1 MFDLGLKLEARC
13 HINENGEGD
22 RFVGIKADS
31 DNAMVYFPMGYQL
44 PESEEEIRQDIL
56 QLIAVLS
63 EFSEMKDRVL
73 HMSAFEAPQTVNFP
87 IDSYMSI
94 IRYYLDHGYYMETE
108 RITKRGD
115 RGHIDFKASLRHVS
129 FFQEDGS
136 PFFDAYEVRGT
147 RPNEKNLITQ
157 INKYC
162 VYVSFKQLGWLFTKE
177 CPPDPRIE
185 VNHEKFLMVLRSK
198 LASEH
203 VETTKLLF
211 KAMIALID
219 HLDKQTK
226 ENRFYFG
233 TDRFEYVWERL
244 IDSVFG
250 IKGKEEYFPRTHW
263 MLSHDEQKD
272 NHALEPDSIM
282 LHDGKI
288 YVLDAKYYR
297 YGITGMPKHLPES
310 TSINKQI
317 TYGEYIH
324 EHDKFRQQYGDDVP
338 VFNAFLMP
346 YNRMKNKFGVNG
358 VFESIGEATS
368 DWKHDEHPYQRVQ
381 GIVIDTRF
389 LLYNYYG
396 SHTSKVLQLAAMID
410 ESLRANGGTLP
421 ADPPQAVN
429 E

>member
-31 DNAMVYFPMGYQL
+31 DNAMVYFPMGYHL

-94 IRYYLDHGYYMETE
+94 IRYYLDYGYYMERE
-108 RITKRGD
+108 PIIKRGD

-129 FFQEDGS
+129 FYQEDGS
-136 PFFDAYEVRGT
+136 PFFETYAIKGST
-147 RPNEKNLITQ
+147 QNENNLITQ
-157 INKYC
+157 IHKYC
-162 VYVSFKQLGWLFTKE
+162 VYVSFKQLGWLFTRD
-177 CPPDPRIE
+177 CPPNPHVE
-185 VNHEKFLMVLRSK
+185 ENHEKYLYALRRK
-198 LASEH
+198 LSITH
-203 VETTKLLF
+203 VEKEKMLF
-211 KAMIALID
+211 RSMIALIE
-219 HLDKQTK
+219 HLDKHTK
-226 ENRFYFG
+226 DKQFYFG

-244 IDSVFG
+244 IDTVFG
-250 IKGKEEYFPRTHW
+250 IPDKEEYFPRTRW
-263 MLSHDEQKD
+263 ALSHGDERE

-297 YGITGMPKHLPES
+297 YGITAVPKHLPES

-324 EHDKFRQQYGDDVP
+324 EHEKFRQQYGNDVP

-346 YNRMKNKFGVNG
+346 YNRQQNKLGING
-358 VFESIGEATS
+358 IFESIGEATS
-368 DWKHDEHPYQRVQ
+368 DWKHDEFPYQRVQ

-396 SHTSKVLQLAAMID
+396 SHTSKILQLAATID
-410 ESLRANGGTLP
+410 ESLRTHGGTLP
-421 ADPPQAVN
+421 VEPPLAT
-429 E
+429 EA